1 MRFDVL
7 DQLSNQQVLAGAAA
21 QVSTNSKKKP
31 AEQDLGIG
39 KADMGVAFF
48 IDQGNLAGT
57 GTDLTLEIIQATDDA
72 LTTGVKQLAAVT
84 IPKAA
89 LVDGAVFFL
98 DLPGYMMDTEYYGA
112 RYTPVGG
119 TITGKINAY
128 YGSKNDV
135 AKYKSFN
142 TPYTVKN

>member
-72 LTTGVKQLAAVT
+72 LTTGVVQLAAVT
-84 IPKAA
+84 IPKAD

>member
-7 DQLSNQQVLAGAAA
+7 DQLSNQQALAGAAA
-21 QVSTNSKKKP
+21 QVSTNSKRKP

-72 LTTGVKQLAAVT
+72 LTTGVVQLAA
-84 IPKAA
+84 
-89 LVDGAVFFL
+89 
-98 DLPGYMMDTEYYGA
+98 
-112 RYTPVGG
+112 
-119 TITGKINAY
+119 NAC
-128 YGSKNDV
+128 SKR
-135 AKYKSFN
+135 
-142 TPYTVKN
+142 

>member
-31 AEQDLGIG
+31 VEQDLGIG

-48 IDQGNLAGT
+48 IDQGDLAGT

-84 IPKAA
+84 IPKAE
-89 LVDGAVFFL
+89 LKDGSVFFL
-98 DLPGYMMDTEYYGA
+98 DLPGYMMDTEYFGA